1 MAKLGP
7 GDGSIKVYTKREGMA
22 ARMAHDLT
30 LQAGR
35 WDADVDL
42 DGDDISKGSVTATV
56 DAGSLDIVSSSGG
69 ATPLS
74 DKDKADIRK
83 NITQKVLPSGQITF
97 RSTAIE
103 PAGDSRVRVSGDL
116 TIGGS
121 TQPVTL
127 DLTRQSGADGE
138 HVSGRITITQSQ
150 WGIKPFSAMMGALK
164 VADPV
169 DIELD
174 LRVPK
179 S

>member
-22 ARMAHDLT
+22 ARVGHDLT

-42 DGDDISKGSVTATV
+42 GGEDLSSCSVTATI
-56 DAGSLDIVSSSGG
+56 DAGSLEVVSGAGG
-69 ATPLS
+69 AQPLS
-74 DKDKADIRK
+74 EKDKADIKK
-83 NITQKVLPSGQITF
+83 NIAKALAGQITF
-97 RSTAIE
+97 RSTACE
-103 PAGDSRVRVSGDL
+103 ASGDSRVQVTGDL

-127 DLTRQSGADGE
+127 DLSRSGE
-138 HVSGRITITQSQ
+138 RVSGRVTIRQTQ
-150 WGIKPFSAMMGALK
+150 WGIKPYSGLMGALK
-164 VADPV
+164 VSDPV

-174 LRVPK
+174 LRVPQ